1 MAKSKPW
8 ADRINDAMEDAFFDA
23 FNNGDDPKAV
33 LTSFDLNDGST
44 IEVELM
50 KDNSVNVIIYHAGE
64 DNERECPNIVAF
76 IEDNLN
82 NWQDFMDA
90 YNEADVLVDMDY
102 WFE

>member
-1 MAKSKPW
+1 MAKSKTW
-8 ADRINDAMEDAFFDA
+8 ADRLNDAMEDAFFDA
-23 FNNGDDPKAV
+23 FNNGKDPKAV
-33 LTSFDLNDGST
+33 LTSIDLNDGST

-64 DNERECPNIVAF
+64 DNELECPNIVAF